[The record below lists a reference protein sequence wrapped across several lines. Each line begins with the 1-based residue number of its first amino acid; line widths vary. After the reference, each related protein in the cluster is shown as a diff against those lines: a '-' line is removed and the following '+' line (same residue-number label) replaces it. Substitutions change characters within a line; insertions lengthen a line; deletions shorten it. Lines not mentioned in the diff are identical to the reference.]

1 MEADYVGK
9 IGLPTSLSKNLLDS
23 ADSETNYTEDKKET
37 FTLERLL
44 IMFRLY
50 LITFAS
56 ARKSYRTGLLFTHFI
71 RTVISVRFL

>member
-9 IGLPTSLSKNLLDS
+9 IVLPTSLNKNLLDS

-37 FTLERLL
+37 FTLEQLL

-50 LITFAS
+50 LITFAP
-56 ARKSYRTGLLFTHFI
+56 ARKSYRTGLLLTHFI

>member
-1 MEADYVGK
+1 M

-37 FTLERLL
+37 FWLL

-50 LITFAS
+50 LITFAP